1 MRTTGDSGK
10 TGLMTDERANPQ
22 SDEPRDQSQD
32 RDEAHGGPAAGPTT
46 VHPQVVTPDG
56 AAVPPDH
63 APESAGEDE
72 IDEAEAVVG
81 QVEEP
86 AKVMRIGGMIKRL
99 LDEVRDAPLD
109 EAARTRLA
117 EIHERSIHELE
128 DGLSPDLVDE
138 LHRITLPFSDDS
150 APSDAELRVAQAQLV
165 GWLEGLFHGIQ
176 TALVAQQMAAQAQL
190 SQMRRALPPGT
201 AAFGPGGPAG
211 PTMPGGPDEGEGGER
226 RTPGQYL

>member
-1 MRTTGDSGK
+1 
-10 TGLMTDERANPQ
+10 
-22 SDEPRDQSQD
+22 
-32 RDEAHGGPAAGPTT
+32 
-46 VHPQVVTPDG
+46 
-56 AAVPPDH
+56 
-63 APESAGEDE
+63 
-72 IDEAEAVVG
+72 VG

-190 SQMRRALPPGT
+190 SQMRRALPPGSG
-201 AAFGPGGPAG
+201 AAFGPPG
-211 PTMPGGPDEGEGGER
+211 PGGPTLPGDEPGER

>member
-1 MRTTGDSGK
+1 MRATANSGK

-22 SDEPRDQSQD
+22 SDERRDDSSD
-32 RDEAHGGPAAGPTT
+32 RREAPDRTADGPAT

-56 AAVPPDH
+56 AAVPPDRRSDGDDV
-63 APESAGEDE
+63 EV
-72 IDEAEAVVG
+72 DEAEAVVG

-150 APSDAELRVAQAQLV
+150 TPSEAELRVAQAQLV

-201 AAFGPGGPAG
+201 AAFGPAGQGGP
-211 PTMPGGPDEGEGGER
+211 TVPGGRDDDQAGER

>member
-1 MRTTGDSGK
+1 
-10 TGLMTDERANPQ
+10 MTDERANPQ
-22 SDEPRDQSQD
+22 PDERRDDSSD
-32 RDEAHGGPAAGPTT
+32 HGERTEGTPTA
-46 VHPQVVTPDG
+46 HPQVVTPDG
-56 AAVPPDH
+56 TAVPADRT
-63 APESAGEDE
+63 PESTDDEDE
-72 IDEAEAVVG
+72 MNEAEAVVG

-86 AKVMRIGGMIKRL
+86 AKVMRIGGMVKRL

-201 AAFGPGGPAG
+201 GAFVPGGPGGPA
-211 PTMPGGPDEGEGGER
+211 MPGQEEEPGGER

>member
-1 MRTTGDSGK
+1 MRATSDSGK
-10 TGLMTDERANPQ
+10 TGPMTDERAIPQ
-22 SDEPRDQSQD
+22 SDERRDD
-32 RDEAHGGPAAGPTT
+32 RPDHEDAASS
-46 VHPQVVTPDG
+46 VHAQVVTPDG
-56 AAVPPDH
+56 AAVPPERK
-63 APESAGEDE
+63 PESAGGEQE
-72 IDEAEAVVG
+72 VDEAEAVVG

-99 LDEVRDAPLD
+99 LDEVRGAPLD

-150 APSDAELRVAQAQLV
+150 TPSEAELRVAQAQLV

-190 SQMRRALPPGT
+190 SQMRRALPPGS
-201 AAFGPGGPAG
+201 AVYG
-211 PTMPGGPDEGEGGER
+211 PTGPSMPGSLDDEPSGER